1 MLNTLN
7 DLTESC
13 IASETIRSGGML
25 TLKVDQVSLPSGRTG
40 QREYLVHPGA
50 SVVVALLPNGHVLLE
65 KQFRYPLHQVF
76 IELPAGK
83 IDASEAPLLTAQR
96 ELLEETG
103 YSAKEWVA
111 LGSQHPCIGYSDE
124 VIHMY
129 LALDLT
135 AGQHMRDEDE
145 ALELFDLSFADCL
158 ALIKSGQISD
168 GKTML
173 ALFMAEQYLA
183 EHPHLLA
190 AR

>member
-1 MLNTLN
+1 MLTTLN

-13 IASETIRSGGML
+13 IATKTIRSGGML
-25 TLKVDQVSLPSGRTG
+25 TLKVDQVSLPSGRIG
-40 QREYLVHPGA
+40 QREYVVHPGA

>member
-13 IASETIRSGGML
+13 IATETIRSGGML
-25 TLKVDQVSLPSGRTG
+25 TLKVDQVSLPSGRIG
-40 QREYLVHPGA
+40 QREYVVHPGA

-129 LALDLT
+129 LALGLT
-135 AGQHMRDEDE
+135 AGQHKRDEDE
-145 ALELFDLSFADCL
+145 ALELFDLSFTDCL
-158 ALIKSGQISD
+158 GLIKSGQISD

>member
-13 IASETIRSGGML
+13 IATETIRSGGML
-25 TLKVDQVSLPSGRTG
+25 TLKVDQVSLPSGRIG
-40 QREYLVHPGA
+40 QREYVVHPGA

>member
-1 MLNTLN
+1 MLTTLN

-13 IASETIRSGGML
+13 IATETIRSGGML
-25 TLKVDQVSLPSGRTG
+25 TLKVDQVSLPSGRTA
-40 QREYLVHPGA
+40 QREYVVHPGA
-50 SVVVALLPNGHVLLE
+50 SVVVALLPHGHVLLE

-103 YSAKEWVA
+103 YSANEWVA

-129 LALDLT
+129 LAMGLT
-135 AGQHMRDEDE
+135 SGQHKRDEDE
-145 ALELFDLSFADCL
+145 ALELFDLSFTDCL
-158 ALIKSGQISD
+158 GLIKSGQISD
-168 GKTML
+168 GKSML

>member
-1 MLNTLN
+1 MLTTLN
-7 DLTESC
+7 DLTENC
-13 IASETIRSGGML
+13 IATETIRSGGML
-25 TLKVDQVSLPSGRTG
+25 TLKVDRVSLPSGRIG
-40 QREYLVHPGA
+40 QREYVLHPGA

-83 IDASEAPLLTAQR
+83 IDPSEAPLLTAQR

-103 YSAKEWVA
+103 YTAKEWVA
-111 LGSQHPCIGYSDE
+111 LGRQHPCIGYSDE

-129 LALDLT
+129 LALGLT
-135 AGQHMRDEDE
+135 AGQHKRDEDE
-145 ALELFDLSFADCL
+145 ALELFDLSFTDCL
-158 ALIKSGQISD
+158 GLIKSGQISD

>member
-13 IASETIRSGGML
+13 IATETIRSGGML
-25 TLKVDQVSLPSGRTG
+25 TLKVDQVSLPSGRIG
-40 QREYLVHPGA
+40 QREYVVHPGA

-129 LALDLT
+129 LALGLT
-135 AGQHMRDEDE
+135 AGQHKRDEDE

>member
-1 MLNTLN
+1 
-7 DLTESC
+7 
-13 IASETIRSGGML
+13 
-25 TLKVDQVSLPSGRTG
+25 V
-40 QREYLVHPGA
+40 VHPGA

-103 YSAKEWVA
+103 YIAKEWVA

-129 LALDLT
+129 LALGLT
-135 AGQHMRDEDE
+135 AGQHKRDEDE

-158 ALIKSGQISD
+158 GLIKSGQISD